1 MGSEER
7 YPTFQKYPDLFLK
20 YQVHV
25 WRIQHPSKWRTS
37 SFSKKMYIFKH
48 LTHIAFQL
56 EIVLDFLKKWQ
67 FSRLDALSRP
77 IKKLQRDPSDF
88 EIKKMIINNFTYE
101 ECRELNEIRL
111 KDVCFHVTIR
121 FLFIF
126 WHLQIYLDKKGPSNS
141 HLSIVTFKY
150 MTFSVMFKLW

>member
-101 ECRELNEIRL
+101 EILIMQGAQWYPFERRL
-111 KDVCFHVTIR
+111 FSRDNSIFVH
-121 FLFIF
+121 FLAS
-126 WHLQIYLDKKGPSNS
+126 SNIS
-141 HLSIVTFKY
+141 GQKRSFKQSLEY
-150 MTFSVMFKLW
+150 WNV